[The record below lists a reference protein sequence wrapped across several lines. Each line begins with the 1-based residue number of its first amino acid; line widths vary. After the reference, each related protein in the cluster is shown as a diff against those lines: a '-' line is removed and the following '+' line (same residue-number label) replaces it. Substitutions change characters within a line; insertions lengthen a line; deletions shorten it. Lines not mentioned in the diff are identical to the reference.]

1 MCICI
6 YKEKEIYL
14 IKEGVI
20 LLLIIFIEYIYF
32 KGDNMKRIIF
42 IIVVMFII
50 ATFFIIGNKNDNNDV
65 SLSNNESLEYKAI
78 FFSYI
83 EINKYIKNNNKAK
96 ENIDLI
102 IDNLSNDGF
111 NLILLHVRSF
121 SDSIYNSS
129 IFPNYLNLDFDV
141 LDYFIK
147 KAHAKKIDVHAWI
160 NPYRIS
166 SDKNF
171 IIEESHPA
179 YSFLNTTSIKRLDNG
194 VYYNPASL
202 DVTNLIV
209 SGVEEIVSNYDVDGI
224 IFDDYFY
231 PSKDIDNE
239 EFLLY
244 KDSGGDMNIS
254 EYRMSNI
261 SNMISSVYSCI
272 KKNNKDVLFGISPQG
287 NISNNYNNEYLDVK
301 KILSEEGYI
310 DYIMPQIYFGFNN
323 SSKPFID
330 TVKEWSSLITNKKIM
345 LIPALSLY
353 KSGSVDKY
361 AGGGSN
367 EWIDSSD
374 IIKRQI
380 IYSRNIKFYY
390 GFSLFRYDHFYNSNN
405 LIMKDEVSNIKSI
418 LQSS

>member
-1 MCICI
+1 
-6 YKEKEIYL
+6 
-14 IKEGVI
+14 
-20 LLLIIFIEYIYF
+20 
-32 KGDNMKRIIF
+32 MKKFLF

-50 ATFFIIGNKNDNNDV
+50 ATFFIIGNKK
-65 SLSNNESLEYKAI
+65 SNFNSSSDKSLEYKAI

-83 EINKYIKNNNKAK
+83 EINKYIKNNNSAK
-96 ENIDLI
+96 KNIDLV

-121 SDSIYNSS
+121 SDSIYNSN

-141 LDYFIK
+141 LDYFIE
-147 KAHAKKIDVHAWI
+147 KAHDKNIDVHAWI

-171 IIEESHPA
+171 VIEEDHPA
-179 YSFLNTTSIKRLDNG
+179 YSFLNTTNIKILDNG

-209 SGVEEIVSNYDVDGI
+209 SGVEEIVSNYNVDGI

-239 EFLLY
+239 DYLLY

-254 EYRMSNI
+254 EYRMNNI
-261 SNMISSVYSCI
+261 SNMISGVYSCI
-272 KKNNKDVLFGISPQG
+272 KKNNKDILFGISPQG
-287 NISNNYNNEYLDVK
+287 NISNNYNNEYLDIK

-323 SSKPFID
+323 GSRPFVETI
-330 TVKEWSSLITNKKIM
+330 KEWSNLIINEKIM

-353 KSGSVDKY
+353 KSGSSDKY
-361 AGGGSN
+361 AGSGIN
-367 EWIDSSD
+367 EWIDNSD

-390 GFSLFRYDHFYNSNN
+390 GFSVFRYDHFYNSTNSM
-405 LIMKDEVSNIKSI
+405 MKEEVSNIKDI
-418 LQSS
+418 LQNS

>member
-1 MCICI
+1 
-6 YKEKEIYL
+6 
-14 IKEGVI
+14 
-20 LLLIIFIEYIYF
+20 
-32 KGDNMKRIIF
+32 MKKFLF

-50 ATFFIIGNKNDNNDV
+50 ATFFIIGNKKTNVNSSSDK
-65 SLSNNESLEYKAI
+65 SLEYKAI

-83 EINKYIKNNNKAK
+83 EINKYIKNNNSAK
-96 ENIDLI
+96 KNIDLV
-102 IDNLSNDGF
+102 IDNLSSDGF

-121 SDSIYNSS
+121 SDSIYNSN

-141 LDYFIK
+141 LDYFIE
-147 KAHAKKIDVHAWI
+147 KAHDKNIDVHAWI

-171 IIEESHPA
+171 VIEEDHPA
-179 YSFLNTTSIKRLDNG
+179 YSFLNTTNIKILDNG

-209 SGVEEIVSNYDVDGI
+209 SGVEEIVSNYNVDGI

-239 EFLLY
+239 DYLLY

-254 EYRMSNI
+254 EYRMNNI
-261 SNMISSVYSCI
+261 SNMISGVYSCI
-272 KKNNKDVLFGISPQG
+272 KKNNKDILFGISPQG
-287 NISNNYNNEYLDVK
+287 NISNNYNNEYLDIK

-323 SSKPFID
+323 GSRPFVETI
-330 TVKEWSSLITNKKIM
+330 KEWSNLIINEKIM
-345 LIPALSLY
+345 LIPVLSLY
-353 KSGSVDKY
+353 KSGSSDKY
-361 AGGGSN
+361 AGSGIN
-367 EWIDSSD
+367 EWIDNSD

-390 GFSLFRYDHFYNSNN
+390 GFSVFRYDHFYNSTNSM
-405 LIMKDEVSNIKSI
+405 MKEEVSNIKDI
-418 LQSS
+418 LQNS

>member
-1 MCICI
+1 
-6 YKEKEIYL
+6 
-14 IKEGVI
+14 
-20 LLLIIFIEYIYF
+20 
-32 KGDNMKRIIF
+32 MKKFLF

-50 ATFFIIGNKNDNNDV
+50 ATFFIIGNKKTNVNSSSDK
-65 SLSNNESLEYKAI
+65 SLEYKAI

-83 EINKYIKNNNKAK
+83 EINKYIKNNNSAK
-96 ENIDLI
+96 KNIDLV
-102 IDNLSNDGF
+102 IDNLSSDGF

-121 SDSIYNSS
+121 SDSIYNSN

-141 LDYFIK
+141 LDYFIE
-147 KAHAKKIDVHAWI
+147 KAHDKNIDVHAWI

-171 IIEESHPA
+171 VIEEDHPA
-179 YSFLNTTSIKRLDNG
+179 YSFLNTTNIKILDNG
-194 VYYNPASL
+194 VYYNQASL

-209 SGVEEIVSNYDVDGI
+209 SGVEEIVSNYDIDGI

-239 EFLLY
+239 DYLLY

-254 EYRMSNI
+254 EYRMNNI
-261 SNMISSVYSCI
+261 SNMISGVYSCI
-272 KKNNKDVLFGISPQG
+272 KKNNKDILFGISPQG
-287 NISNNYNNEYLDVK
+287 NISNNYNNEYLDIK

-323 SSKPFID
+323 GSRPFVETI
-330 TVKEWSSLITNKKIM
+330 KEWSNLIINEKIM
-345 LIPALSLY
+345 LIPVLSLY
-353 KSGSVDKY
+353 KSGSSDKY
-361 AGGGSN
+361 AGSGIN
-367 EWIDSSD
+367 EWIDNSD

-390 GFSLFRYDHFYNSNN
+390 GFSVFRYDHFYNSTNSM
-405 LIMKDEVSNIKSI
+405 MKEEVSNIKDI
-418 LQSS
+418 LQNS

>member
-32 KGDNMKRIIF
+32 KGDYMKKFIF

-50 ATFFIIGNKNDNNDV
+50 ATFFIIGNKKDNVNI
-65 SLSNNESLEYKAI
+65 SSNESLEYKAI

-83 EINKYIKNNNKAK
+83 EINKYVKNNNNAK
-96 ENIDLI
+96 ENIDLVI
-102 IDNLSNDGF
+102 NNLSNDGF

-121 SDSIYNSS
+121 SDSIYNSN

-147 KAHAKKIDVHAWI
+147 KAHSKNIDVHAWI

-166 SDKNF
+166 SDKDFVIKEN
-171 IIEESHPA
+171 HPA
-179 YSFLNTTSIKRLDNG
+179 YNFINTTNIKRLDNG

-209 SGVEEIVSNYDVDGI
+209 SGVEEIVSNYDIDGI

-239 EFLLY
+239 DYILY
-244 KDSGGDMNIS
+244 KDSGGNLNIS
-254 EYRMSNI
+254 EYRMNNI

-272 KKNNKDVLFGISPQG
+272 KQNKKDVLFGISPQG

-301 KILSEEGYI
+301 KILSEDGYI

-323 SSKPFID
+323 SNKPFIE
-330 TVKEWSSLITNKKIM
+330 TIKEWSSLITNKKIM

-390 GFSLFRYDHFYNSNN
+390 GFSLFRYEHFYNSNKP
-405 LIMKDEVSNIKSI
+405 IMKDEVSNIKSI